1 MLEFREININDIK
14 WVNELLKQSDFMGCE
29 YSFANNMAW
38 RRLNNSKI
46 CRYKDFYIVMSD
58 DENMAFT
65 FPAGSGDYVDVLSQM
80 REYAQ
85 SRKKPFKIWNA
96 SESQIEYIREN
107 FSDRFKVIC
116 DDTQYD
122 YIYSAQDLIDMSG
135 KKFHGKKN
143 HINAFKKYNWSF
155 SEITEKDF
163 DDCIAFCVEDYVKN
177 DRAQTTSGISEQF
190 AIDTYFMNY
199 RELELMGGL
208 LRVDG
213 NIAAVSIGERLNSDT
228 LVVHIEKADTQYRG
242 SYAAMCNEFAIHFA
256 VGYKYINREEDL
268 GIQGLRKSK
277 RSYNPLFQLKKDIV
291 IFK

>member
-1 MLEFREININDIK
+1 MLEFREINIDDRE

-38 RRLNNSKI
+38 RRLYNTKI
-46 CRYKDFYIVMSD
+46 CRYKDFYILMSD
-58 DENMAFT
+58 SEETAFLY
-65 FPAGSGDYVDVLSQM
+65 PAGSGDYADVLGQM
-80 REYAQ
+80 REYAE

-96 SESQIEYIREN
+96 SENQIEYMRKN
-107 FSDRFKVIC
+107 FSDCFEVIR
-116 DDTQYD
+116 DDRQYD
-122 YIYSAQDLIDMSG
+122 YIYSAQELIEMSG

-163 DDCIAFCVEDYVKN
+163 DECISFCVEDYVKN
-177 DRAQTTSGISEQF
+177 DRAKTASGVSEQF
-190 AIDTYFMNY
+190 AINTFFTNY

-213 NIAAVSIGERLNSDT
+213 KIVAVSIGERLNSDT
-228 LVVHIEKADTQYRG
+228 LVVHIEKADTNYRG
-242 SYAAMCNEFAIHFA
+242 SYAAMCNEFAKHFA